1 MQLRSR
7 RALADY
13 IDLLGIS
20 ERQLARS
27 AGLSHSTVNHLV
39 TGRRNTCSL
48 RTAVA
53 VERALDCPLG
63 LLFSPDTDA
72 DRLAMYRLWAD
83 AETREECSPG
93 SGDKEADLSR

>member
-20 ERQLARS
+20 ERQLART

-39 TGRRNTCSL
+39 TGRRESCSL

-53 VERALDCPLG
+53 IERALDCPPG
-63 LLFSPDTDA
+63 LLFAPDTES
-72 DRLAMYRLWAD
+72 DRIAMYRLWEQGRA
-83 AETREECSPG
+83 ARSN
-93 SGDKEADLSR
+93 RR

>member
-7 RALADY
+7 RALGDY

-20 ERQLARS
+20 ERQLARN

-39 TGRRNTCSL
+39 TGRRTTCSL

-53 VERALDCPLG
+53 IERALDCPAG
-63 LLFSPDTDA
+63 LLFAPDNEA
-72 DRLAMYRLWAD
+72 DRLALYRLALRGNT
-83 AETREECSPG
+83 E
-93 SGDKEADLSR
+93 

>member
-20 ERQLARS
+20 ERQLARD

-39 TGRRNTCSL
+39 TGRRGSCSL

-53 VERALDCPLG
+53 IERALDCPPG
-63 LLFSPDTDA
+63 LLFAPATDA
-72 DRLAMYRLWAD
+72 DRLAMYRLWAE
-83 AETREECSPG
+83 AENRG
-93 SGDKEADLSR
+93 SQRGAGRGSQ